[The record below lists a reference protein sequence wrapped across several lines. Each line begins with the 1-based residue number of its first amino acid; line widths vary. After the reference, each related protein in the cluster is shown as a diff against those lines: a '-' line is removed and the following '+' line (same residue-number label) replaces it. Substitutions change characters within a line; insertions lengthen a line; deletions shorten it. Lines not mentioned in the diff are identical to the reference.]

1 MFKAIKTCVVVITL
15 LSATACFGDETEIVT
30 SGYELPPPAEM
41 SYGGYDKV
49 NAFGYRSVEE
59 RDLPAGVTY
68 ISGDIIRERGYRDL
82 GEAVGEY
89 AGIYVTDIPG
99 REGPQSTPYIRGG
112 DGEHVLLLIDGV
124 PVNDLKYGWNDLA
137 VVPLESVDHVEIIR
151 GPATARYGDRAIG
164 GVIAVYTMQGPR
176 ESARSQLSAAD
187 GTYDTERYRFNFGMT
202 ANDIDFFFG
211 MNRLFGHEPNTFDS
225 ISGNNLDFRLGHR
238 WGEANSAYLIWGNLA
253 RDISVIEPNE
263 WNLYESVAYQDESHN
278 RFAGGVSFELG
289 PGILGFN
296 GRYFGERRFFEN
308 RETRRWYSDNTR
320 EGAGSVSYGIPH
332 INGSLGTFD
341 VSGVYRED
349 LHREEG
355 QYLLSARVI
364 EDLRVPK
371 TPVNVTLGASYD
383 MLEGGDSAI
392 SPDLRIGL
400 NLADWVKLYGSFAGG
415 TRFPDIGKNLP
426 VEESRSIEGGTE
438 LYFTGWGQIR
448 LAAFREITE
457 DATLAD
463 TDATYET
470 VRRIGGELEVHGR
483 LPWPIFYYDLSYSYL
498 DSDLAGTG
506 NDIPFIPRQW
516 GFGRLGYKQSL
527 LKDDLTICAELK
539 GHYIGERDLYRYGSS
554 ASGEDEI
561 AYPVTGPERYL
572 LGGFFSLTIVSV
584 EIFVD
589 IENIAGNQEWQERL
603 EYNLPFR
610 TRTYVG
616 FQWTMF
622 D

>member
-1 MFKAIKTCVVVITL
+1 MLKTTFGLILVSL
-15 LSATACFGDETEIVT
+15 LSSTVVYSVAETEENVA
-30 SGYELPPPAEM
+30 GYTLAPPAEK
-41 SYGGYDKV
+41 SFGGYDAV
-49 NAFGYRSVEE
+49 YGFGYRPVEE
-59 RDLPAGVTY
+59 RDVPAGVTY
-68 ISGDIIRERGYRDL
+68 IMGDTIRERGYGDL
-82 GEAVGEY
+82 GEVIAEY
-89 AGIYVTDIPG
+89 AGVYVADIPG
-99 REGPQSTPYIRGG
+99 REGPQATPYIRGG
-112 DGEHVLLLIDGV
+112 DGEHILLLIDGV
-124 PVNDLKYGWNDLA
+124 PVNNLKYGWNDLA

-151 GPATARYGDRAIG
+151 GPASARYGDRARA

-176 ESARSQLSAAD
+176 ESARSQLSASD

-202 ANDIDFFFG
+202 ARDIDFFFG
-211 MNRLFGHEPNTFDS
+211 MNRLFGHEPNTFDR

-238 WGEANSAYLIWGNLA
+238 WGDGNSARLIWGNLA
-253 RDISVIEPNE
+253 RDVSVVGPND
-263 WNLYESVAYQDESHN
+263 WDDYESTSFQEEYHN
-278 RFAGGVSFELG
+278 RFVGGVDFKLG
-289 PGILGFN
+289 PGMLGLN

-320 EGAGSVSYGIPH
+320 EGGASLLYGIPH
-332 INGSLGTFD
+332 INDSFGTVE

-355 QYLLSARVI
+355 QYLLTARI
-364 EDLRVPK
+364 NEDLRVPK
-371 TPVNVTLGASYD
+371 APVNVGLGVSYD
-383 MLEGGDSAI
+383 MLEGGEGAI
-392 SPDLRIGL
+392 TPDLRIGL

-415 TRFPDIGKNLP
+415 FKFPDIGTDLP
-426 VEESRSIEGGTE
+426 VEKSRSIEGGAE
-438 LYFTGWGQIR
+438 LYFTGLAQLR
-448 LAAFREITE
+448 LGGYREITE
-457 DATLAD
+457 NATLSD
-463 TDATYET
+463 TGETYET

-506 NDIPFIPRQW
+506 ADIPLIPRQW
-516 GFGRLGYKQSL
+516 GFGRLGYKQSF

-539 GHYIGERDLYRYGSS
+539 GHYVGERELYRS
-554 ASGEDEI
+554 APTPDGGDDIYSI
-561 AYPVTGPERYL
+561 TGPKRYL

-589 IENIAGNQEWQERL
+589 IENIAGNQDWQERL
-603 EYNLPFR
+603 DYNLPFR